1 MANGR
6 TEFLTDIYSI
16 WLREMIRFVRARS
29 RLVTSLITPLL
40 WLIIFGSG
48 FSSSL
53 RFGGPT
59 GTTNYVN
66 FLAPGILGMTVL
78 FTAIFSGMSVMFD
91 KEFGF
96 LKEILVA
103 PVSRTSIVL
112 GKALGGT
119 TQAAIQ
125 ALLILG
131 LSTFIGVR
139 ISGTLG
145 IAAALALMVVTM
157 FFIGMGFVGLGI
169 SIASRLESIEGFQ
182 VVANLLVLPIFFLSG
197 AFFPVTSL
205 PDWMK
210 VLVDLNPLAYGVD
223 ALRYA
228 VTGLHTYPLTLDLA
242 VITGFFVLM
251 TLLGSILF
259 RNVK

>member
-1 MANGR
+1 MPNGR
-6 TEFLTDIYSI
+6 MEFMGDIYSI
-16 WLREMIRFVRARS
+16 WLREMIRYVRARS
-29 RLVTSLITPLL
+29 RVVTSLITPLL
-40 WLIIFGSG
+40 WLIIFGTG
-48 FSSSL
+48 FSNSL
-53 RFGGPT
+53 SFGAG
-59 GTTNYVN
+59 GTTNYIN

-78 FTAIFSGMSVMFD
+78 FTSMFSGMSVMFD

-103 PVSRTSIVL
+103 PVSRTSIVI

-125 ALLILG
+125 GILILG
-131 LSTFIGVR
+131 LSYFIGVR

-145 IAAALALMVVTM
+145 LAAALVLILVTM

-169 SIASRLESIEGFQ
+169 SIATRLENIEGFQ
-182 VVANLLVLPIFFLSG
+182 VIMNLLVLPIFFLSG

-205 PDWMK
+205 PNWMK
-210 VLVDLNPLAYGVD
+210 ALVDINPLAYGVD

-228 VTGLHTYPLTLDLA
+228 VTGLHTYALMTDLA
-242 VITGFFVLM
+242 VVIGFFVLM
-251 TLLGSILF
+251 TVVGSILF
-259 RNVK
+259 RNVR

>member
-1 MANGR
+1 MPNGR
-6 TEFLTDIYSI
+6 MASVRDVYSI
-16 WLREMIRFVRARS
+16 WLREMLRYVRARS
-29 RLVTSLITPLL
+29 RLITSLFTPLL

-53 RFGGPT
+53 SFGGPS
-59 GTTNYVN
+59 GSTNYIN

-78 FTAIFSGMSVMFD
+78 FTSIFSGMSVMFD

-119 TQAAIQ
+119 TQASIQ
-125 ALLILG
+125 ALLILA
-131 LSTFIGVR
+131 LSTLIGVK
-139 ISGTLG
+139 IVASHGV
-145 IAAALALMVVTM
+145 AAALALIVITM
-157 FFIGMGFVGLGI
+157 FFTGMGFVGLGI

-210 VLVDLNPLAYGVD
+210 FLVDINPLAYAVD

-228 VTGLHTYPLTLDLA
+228 VTGLHTYALSLDLA
-242 VITGFFVLM
+242 VVFGFFVLM
-251 TLLGSILF
+251 TIVGSILF
-259 RNVK
+259 RNVR

>member
-1 MANGR
+1 MVFAS
-6 TEFLTDIYSI
+6 DVYSI
-16 WLREMIRFVRARS
+16 WLREMLRYVRARS

-53 RFGGPT
+53 RFGGPS
-59 GTTNYVN
+59 GTTNYIN

-119 TQAAIQ
+119 TQASIQ
-125 ALLILG
+125 ALLILA
-131 LSTFIGVR
+131 LSTFIGVK
-139 ISGTLG
+139 ISGPLG
-145 IAAALALMVVTM
+145 IAAALALILVTM
-157 FFIGMGFVGLGI
+157 IFIGMGFVGLGI
-169 SIASRLESIEGFQ
+169 SIASRLDSIEGFQ

-210 VLVDLNPLAYGVD
+210 VLVNINPLAYGVD
-223 ALRYA
+223 ALRFA
-228 VTGLHTYPLTLDLA
+228 VTGLHTYPLMLDLG
-242 VITGFFVLM
+242 VVMGFFVLM
-251 TLLGSILF
+251 TILGSVLF
-259 RNVK
+259 RNVR

>member
-1 MANGR
+1 
-6 TEFLTDIYSI
+6 
-16 WLREMIRFVRARS
+16 
-29 RLVTSLITPLL
+29 
-40 WLIIFGSG
+40 
-48 FSSSL
+48 
-53 RFGGPT
+53 
-59 GTTNYVN
+59 
-66 FLAPGILGMTVL
+66 
-78 FTAIFSGMSVMFD
+78 MSVMFD

-119 TQAAIQ
+119 TQASIQ
-125 ALLILG
+125 AMMILALSTLIGVKISGPLG
-131 LSTFIGVR
+131 LAG
-139 ISGTLG
+139 
-145 IAAALALMVVTM
+145 ALALIVVTM

-169 SIASRLESIEGFQ
+169 SIASRLENIEGFQ

-228 VTGLHTYPLTLDLA
+228 VTGLHTYTLMLDLA
-242 VITGFFVLM
+242 VVFGFFVLM
-251 TLLGSILF
+251 TVVGSILF
-259 RNVK
+259 RNVR

>member
-1 MANGR
+1 MPNGR
-6 TEFLTDIYSI
+6 MEFMGDIYSI
-16 WLREMIRFVRARS
+16 WLREMIRYIRARS
-29 RLVTSLITPLL
+29 RVVTSLITPLL

-53 RFGGPT
+53 SFGGP
-59 GTTNYVN
+59 GGSTNYIN

-119 TQAAIQ
+119 TQASIQ
-125 ALLILG
+125 ALLILA
-131 LSTFIGVR
+131 LSTLIGVK
-139 ISGTLG
+139 ISGPLG
-145 IAAALALMVVTM
+145 LAGALALILLTM
-157 FFIGMGFVGLGI
+157 FFTGMGFVGLGI
-169 SIASRLESIEGFQ
+169 SIASRLENIEGFQ

-210 VLVDLNPLAYGVD
+210 VLVDINPLAYSVD

-228 VTGLHTYPLTLDLA
+228 VTGLHTYSVMLDLT
-242 VITGFFVLM
+242 VVFGFFVLM
-251 TLLGSILF
+251 TIVGSVLF
-259 RNVK
+259 RNVR